1 MGTGAI
7 TSYIDVAQVVLYLF
21 WVFFFGLV
29 YYLTVD
35 GKREGFPLITERPDG
50 TVQYATG
57 VTEMPKPKVYKTAFH
72 GDFTAPHD
80 CDFSDQEV
88 AGKPLVKIAGM
99 PLEPTGNPMTDGIG
113 PGAFTRRS
121 DTPDRTYEGATRIV
135 PLRIASAEGF
145 GLAEQDLDPRGLPVM
160 GIDGQVGGKVS
171 EVWIDRSEHLIRY
184 LEITTQGGRQVLLP
198 MNFSRVRR
206 DRIRG
211 NRVTVES
218 ILGGQFEG
226 VPAIKS
232 ADQITLFE
240 EEKVMAYYG
249 AGTLFATPERRDP
262 MI

>member
-1 MGTGAI
+1 
-7 TSYIDVAQVVLYLF
+7 
-21 WVFFFGLV
+21 
-29 YYLTVD
+29 
-35 GKREGFPLITERPDG
+35 
-50 TVQYATG
+50 
-57 VTEMPKPKVYKTAFH
+57 
-72 GDFTAPHD
+72 
-80 CDFSDQEV
+80 
-88 AGKPLVKIAGM
+88 
-99 PLEPTGNPMTDGIG
+99 
-113 PGAFTRRS
+113 
-121 DTPDRTYEGATRIV
+121 
-135 PLRIASAEGF
+135 
-145 GLAEQDLDPRGLPVM
+145 M